1 MDKVTVKIC
10 SGTSCFVM
18 GAAQI
23 QALEFTPPAD
33 IADRIELVEVRC
45 MNLCKD
51 IKNKSN
57 HGPFVMVGDELV
69 EEATYEKVVA
79 KIRDVLK
86 ARECSAE

>member
-1 MDKVTVKIC
+1 MNKVTVKIC

-33 IADRIELVEVRC
+33 IADKIELIEVRC

-51 IKNKSN
+51 IKNKYN
-57 HGPFVMVGDELV
+57 KGPFVMVNDELI
-69 EEATYEKVVA
+69 EEATFEKVVT
-79 KIRDVLK
+79 KIREIIK
-86 ARECSAE
+86 AQEG

>member
-23 QALEFTPPAD
+23 QALEFTPPED
-33 IADRIELVEVRC
+33 IADKIDIVEVRC

-51 IKNKSN
+51 TTAKYNR
-57 HGPFVMVGDELV
+57 GPFVMVGDELV
-69 EEATYEKVVA
+69 EEATYEKVVT
-79 KIRDVLK
+79 KIRK
-86 ARECSAE
+86 IIQSQECPAE